1 MRLRGASL
9 RPAPEAGS
17 DDPPNRRRPIKA
29 RVLTSAFSSA
39 VVAAILGAAIHTRIC
54 LGESTAIRHHGEQ
67 RCSTGALNRRRGLRR
82 AGPTMPG
89 ELWPR

>member
-39 VVAAILGAAIHTRIC
+39 VVAAILGAASHTRIDRASTIP
-54 LGESTAIRHHGEQ
+54 GTAIGVVDIAVN
-67 RCSTGALNRRRGLRR
+67 TT
-82 AGPTMPG
+82 PY
-89 ELWPR
+89 